1 MRILIV
7 DDDDITRAMLRAA
20 VEPLAGEIHE
30 VSNGT
35 DALRTALERFPHV
48 VILDAMMPGV
58 DGYEICYMIKTAPSL
73 QGTRVIM
80 FTARDDAGGIST
92 GREALADAYL
102 LKPLDRDLLLETIR
116 SVATGNHVPFPAGRG
131 AS

>member
-1 MRILIV
+1 MRVLIV
-7 DDDDITRAMLRAA
+7 DDDDITRVMIRAA
-20 VEPLAGEIHE
+20 LAPLAGEIHE

-35 DALRTALERFPHV
+35 DALRTALKRSPHV

-73 QGTRVIM
+73 QATRVII
-80 FTARDDAGGIST
+80 FTSRDDARGIST

-102 LKPLDRDLLLETIR
+102 LKPLDPDLLLETIR
-116 SVATGNHVPFPAGRG
+116 SLATGKRVPFPASRG